1 MCCGN
6 VPSVSQSV
14 FVETY
19 EEGWEEAHL
28 VWGVC
33 STAGSEGRLKMDA
46 SGLENTHTHT
56 HEGRAPGSPRMRAS
70 DLSGEREVRG

>member
-28 VWGVC
+28 VGGVC

-56 HEGRAPGSPRMRAS
+56 HMRAEPQGLLGCGLQTS
-70 DLSGEREVRG
+70 VVKGK